1 MGLRSM
7 IDELHARLEQ
17 RGWPEMRPTFGFVL
31 LAVSDGPT
39 TVVALAGLLG
49 VTKQAASKVVAAM
62 EDEGLVR
69 RRPHGDDGRAKA
81 VALADRGTE
90 MLATVVEI
98 YAELEA
104 EWAGVIG
111 RQQVEAMRRDLL
123 RVLRATHGGELPAV
137 RPTW

>member
-1 MGLRSM
+1 MV
-7 IDELHARLEQ
+7 DELHARLEQ

-31 LAVSDGPT
+31 LSVSDGPI

-49 VTKQAASKVVAAM
+49 VTKQAASKVVGAM

-81 VALADRGTE
+81 VTLADRGTE
-90 MLATVVEI
+90 MLAAVEGI
-98 YAELEA
+98 YAEIEA
-104 EWAGVIG
+104 EWADVLG
-111 RQQVEAMRRDLL
+111 RRRVEALRHDLL
-123 RVLRATHGGELPAV
+123 EVLRATHGGDLPAV